1 MGGRNRRKGMGGK
14 KRDERDGRKEIGAV
28 EGERM
33 EVKEYEERN
42 GMKDMGLKE
51 LEEGIGG
58 TECEV
63 RNGRKGTEG
72 RYQRNGMG

>member
-1 MGGRNRRKGMGGK
+1 MGGK
-14 KRDERDGRKEIGAV
+14 KREERDGRKEIGGV

-51 LEEGIGG
+51 LEE
-58 TECEV
+58 
-63 RNGRKGTEG
+63 
-72 RYQRNGMG
+72 